1 MRNKQRKRDMK
12 MRGSDQ
18 KNILIVMM
26 VVIVAATARG
36 EDGFVT
42 WGDNYYTTWGH
53 PALVINETSELQLT
67 LDHKSG
73 SGFESYKIYGS
84 GSFNIRIKA
93 PQSKS
98 TKVTTSFYLRSK
110 SSRNDGLCFQIFGNE
125 TAYLLNTNIFVYGEG
140 DKYQRFRLW
149 FDPTKDYHSYRFLWN
164 PYQVVFYVDDTAIRV
179 YKKNPD
185 IYYPSVQTMFMHGSV
200 ENGTMVDPM
209 EMSCTA
215 KFQASKIDGC
225 ATEFMSIDKCFSLE
239 YWWNRKE
246 NWELSSKERKLYM
259 NARKVYLDYDYCL
272 DRKRYPK
279 VPQECRSYG

>member
-26 VVIVAATARG
+26 VVTVAATARG

-73 SGFESYKIYGS
+73 NQGTPNQVYESDYFLLPKIQ
-84 GSFNIRIKA
+84 IK
-93 PQSKS
+93 PDPGVQE
-98 TKVTTSFYLRSK
+98 V
-110 SSRNDGLCFQIFGNE
+110 SRH
-125 TAYLLNTNIFVYGEG
+125 LLPIGA
-140 DKYQRFRLW
+140 
-149 FDPTKDYHSYRFLWN
+149 
-164 PYQVVFYVDDTAIRV
+164 DDVHA
-179 YKKNPD
+179 
-185 IYYPSVQTMFMHGSV
+185 V
-200 ENGTMVDPM
+200 ENGTMVDPK
-209 EMSCTA
+209 EMSYTA

-225 ATEFMSIDKCFSLE
+225 ATEFMSIDKCFGLE

-279 VPQECRSYG
+279 VPQECRSNG

>member
-1 MRNKQRKRDMK
+1 MK

-26 VVIVAATARG
+26 VVTVAATARG

-73 SGFESYKIYGS
+73 NQGTPNQVYESDYFLLPKIQ
-84 GSFNIRIKA
+84 IK
-93 PQSKS
+93 P
-98 TKVTTSFYLRSK
+98 
-110 SSRNDGLCFQIFGNE
+110 
-125 TAYLLNTNIFVYGEG
+125 
-140 DKYQRFRLW
+140 
-149 FDPTKDYHSYRFLWN
+149 
-164 PYQVVFYVDDTAIRV
+164 FYVDDTAIRV

-200 ENGTMVDPM
+200 ENRTMVDPK
-209 EMSCTA
+209 EMSYTA

-225 ATEFMSIDKCFSLE
+225 ATEFMSIDKFFGLE

>member
-26 VVIVAATARG
+26 VVTVAATARG

-73 SGFESYKIYGS
+73 FYLFSLFGCG
-84 GSFNIRIKA
+84 IKA
-93 PQSKS
+93 PQTKS

-110 SSRNDGLCFQIFGNE
+110 SSRNDGLCFQIFGNGP
-125 TAYLLNTNIFVYGEG
+125 AYLLNTIIFVYGEG

-185 IYYPSVQTMFMHGSV
+185 IYYPSVQTMFMQW
-200 ENGTMVDPM
+200 
-209 EMSCTA
+209 
-215 KFQASKIDGC
+215 K
-225 ATEFMSIDKCFSLE
+225 TEQWLTLRRCLTL
-239 YWWNRKE
+239 
-246 NWELSSKERKLYM
+246 LSSRH
-259 NARKVYLDYDYCL
+259 
-272 DRKRYPK
+272 
-279 VPQECRSYG
+279 QRSMGVRLSL

>member
-1 MRNKQRKRDMK
+1 M
-12 MRGSDQ
+12 
-18 KNILIVMM
+18 
-26 VVIVAATARG
+26 
-36 EDGFVT
+36 
-42 WGDNYYTTWGH
+42 
-53 PALVINETSELQLT
+53 
-67 LDHKSG
+67 
-73 SGFESYKIYGS
+73 
-84 GSFNIRIKA
+84 
-93 PQSKS
+93 
-98 TKVTTSFYLRSK
+98 
-110 SSRNDGLCFQIFGNE
+110 
-125 TAYLLNTNIFVYGEG
+125 
-140 DKYQRFRLW
+140 
-149 FDPTKDYHSYRFLWN
+149 
-164 PYQVVFYVDDTAIRV
+164 

-279 VPQECRSYG
+279 VPHECRSYG